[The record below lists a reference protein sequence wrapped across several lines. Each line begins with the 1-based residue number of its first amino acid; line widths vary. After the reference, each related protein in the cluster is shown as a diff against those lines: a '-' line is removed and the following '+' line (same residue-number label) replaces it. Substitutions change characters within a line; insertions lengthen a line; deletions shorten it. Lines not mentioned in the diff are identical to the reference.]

1 MVNSP
6 PRKPPAPAPDPDR
19 TGLYVELAF
28 TDADRARLREL
39 GPGPVWFA
47 EPGTT
52 SEADARALAHAAV
65 ALGNPRAAWVADAS
79 RLRWLQLASVGI
91 DDYLGLD
98 WPALGR
104 RLTVTNLGDVFAD
117 PVAQSCLAG
126 ILALH
131 RGIDRLSGLRAEGR
145 WAKSAVR
152 PRLRLLTGARV
163 LVLGRGSIA
172 RRFAELLGPFG
183 CHVSHFARGSGDIR
197 TLAGLDEQLPD
208 FDVVVGL
215 LPGTPGTSGLLDAR
229 RLALMRPGAVLVN
242 AGRGSLVDEEALVS
256 ELISGRLGGAVLDV
270 TGEEPLPAG
279 HALWTC
285 PGVVLTQHTAGGST
299 DESARVVDVFA
310 DNWVRFQ
317 AGSPLRNSVQWSRGF

>member
-1 MVNSP
+1 MVN
-6 PRKPPAPAPDPDR
+6 PAMDG
-19 TGLYVELAF
+19 TGLYVELPLG
-28 TDADRARLREL
+28 DADRGRLREL

-47 EPGTT
+47 EPGTS
-52 SEADARALAHAAV
+52 SEADARALAGAGA
-65 ALGNPRAAWVADAS
+65 ALGNPRAAWVASAP

-91 DDYLGLD
+91 DGYLGLD
-98 WPALGR
+98 WPVLGR
-104 RLTVTNLGDVFAD
+104 RLTVTNLGDLFAD

-126 ILALH
+126 LLALH

-172 RRFAELLGPFG
+172 RRFAELTGPFG
-183 CHVSHFARGSGDIR
+183 CTVSYFARGSGDLR
-197 TLAGLDEQLPD
+197 TLAELDGRLPD

-229 RLALMRPGAVLVN
+229 RLARMRPGAVLVN

-256 ELISGRLGGAVLDV
+256 ELSSGRLGGAVLDV
-270 TGEEPLPAG
+270 TAEEPLPAG
-279 HALWTC
+279 HPLWTC

-299 DESARVVDVFA
+299 DESARVIDLFT
-310 DNWVRFQ
+310 DNWHRFR
-317 AGSPLRNSVQWSRGF
+317 AGSPLRNPVQWSRGF